1 MMKRAMAAVALVGLL
16 SCEPSL
22 PSDLPGLMRAMGDY
36 DMEVSWYAA
45 RKVRDLYGKEGLF
58 QALKYPNEYTR
69 SNAAHW
75 LVHYSG
81 PDVEQALVVAAT
93 DPDARVRMWAA
104 WSLGEQGSAAVLP
117 TLQQLSGDPKEV
129 VRLGATEAI
138 RKAQARTTR

>member
-1 MMKRAMAAVALVGLL
+1 MKRAVAALALVALW

-45 RKVRDLYGKEGLF
+45 RKVRRLYGKEGLF
-58 QALKYPNEYTR
+58 QALKHPNDYTR
-69 SNAAHW
+69 SNAAHS
-75 LVHYSG
+75 LMHDSG

-93 DPDARVRMWAA
+93 DPDTHVRMWAA

-117 TLQQLSGDPKEV
+117 TLQQLTGDRKEV
-129 VRLGATEAI
+129 VRLEATEAI
-138 RKAQARTTR
+138 RKVHARTTR